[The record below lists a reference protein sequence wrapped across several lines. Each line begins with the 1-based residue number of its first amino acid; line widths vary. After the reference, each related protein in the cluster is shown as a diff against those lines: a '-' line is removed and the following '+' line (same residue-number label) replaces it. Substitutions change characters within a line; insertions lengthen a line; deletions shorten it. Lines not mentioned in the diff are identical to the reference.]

1 MYPSSDIIEVQSA
14 GPIALPKCYSQ
25 PACATASY
33 IAIGVYTLIVTTGPK
48 HVYNAAVA

>member
-1 MYPSSDIIEVQSA
+1 MDGQHAAYPSSDIIEVQSA

-33 IAIGVYTLIVTTGPK
+33 EYFHYILLL
-48 HVYNAAVA
+48 